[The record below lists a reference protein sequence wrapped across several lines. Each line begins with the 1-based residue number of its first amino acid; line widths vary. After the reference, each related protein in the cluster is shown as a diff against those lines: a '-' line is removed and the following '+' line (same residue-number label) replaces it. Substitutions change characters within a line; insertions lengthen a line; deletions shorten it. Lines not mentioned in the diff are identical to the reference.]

1 MSGWAKPMASYR
13 LIFLDI
19 DGVLNNVL
27 LHGRLSDPLV
37 TAFASLVR
45 ETGAAVV
52 LSSAWRLKRHSRQ
65 RIKEAFMMHGVPL
78 FISCTPQLY
87 SPHGSRY
94 ARVSEILAWLQLNTT
109 IQFRP
114 EDLLAANGSAE
125 YVTTEGQFS
134 PEDYTLPYKI
144 NVTHFVALDDIDMR
158 KLGQQRARQLVAR
171 RHFVLT
177 MMRTGVTAHNLAQA
191 GHILSDQYGAI
202 DMLSTTTQKGT
213 TLINENDEED
223 PAMYKLML
231 PLCRHCE
238 KCGRTDLLPTLYD
251 MEVNKY
257 FCVDA
262 CRKEFYLLYCSD
274 NDYQPVDC
282 PVMSGL

>member
-1 MSGWAKPMASYR
+1 
-13 LIFLDI
+13 
-19 DGVLNNVL
+19 
-27 LHGRLSDPLV
+27 
-37 TAFASLVR
+37 
-45 ETGAAVV
+45 
-52 LSSAWRLKRHSRQ
+52 
-65 RIKEAFMMHGVPL
+65 MHGVPL

-94 ARVSEILAWLQLNTT
+94 ARVSEILVWLQLNTFV
-109 IQFRP
+109 QFRS
-114 EDLLAANGSAE
+114 EDLLLTKDATE
-125 YVTTEGQFS
+125 LVTAEGQFS
-134 PEDYTLPYKI
+134 ADDYTLPARI

-177 MMRTGVTAHNLAQA
+177 MMRTGITAHNLSQA
-191 GHILSDQYGAI
+191 RHILSDQYGAI
-202 DMLSTTTQKGT
+202 DMLSASQQPITDNGST
-213 TLINENDEED
+213 EEED
-223 PAMYKLML
+223 TDMYKLML

-257 FCVDA
+257 FCMET

-274 NDYQPVDC
+274 NGQ
-282 PVMSGL
+282 